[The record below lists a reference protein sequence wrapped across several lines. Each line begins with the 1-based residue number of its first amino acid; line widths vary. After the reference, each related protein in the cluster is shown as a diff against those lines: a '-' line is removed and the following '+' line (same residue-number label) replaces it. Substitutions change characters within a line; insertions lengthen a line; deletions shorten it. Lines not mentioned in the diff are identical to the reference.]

1 MPIIAIGGGELKDQ
15 ETLLLDQF
23 IVKQTQKA
31 QPRALFIP
39 TASGDAPAY
48 IEAFDQIYGLL
59 LGCDTR
65 ALCLSGAP
73 TQEAIADLIGW
84 ADLIYVGGGDT
95 RTMMSQWRAH
105 GVDTLLIQAEASGK
119 VLCGL
124 SAGAMCWFDTG
135 FSDSNRFDTHG
146 DWTFT
151 RVGGLGLVPGML
163 CPHLDSEQR
172 TLPLLQNVLAHP
184 VQTLALTDCAAAV
197 ICDGQL
203 SILEGSDRAAAYRIV
218 PATEGLNWTRLR

>member
-39 TASGDAPAY
+39 TASSDAPGY

-65 ALCLSGAP
+65 ALCLSRAP
-73 TQEAIADLIGW
+73 SPSAIADLVGW

-95 RTMMSQWRAH
+95 RFMMDQWRAH
-105 GVDTLLIQAEASGK
+105 GLDRLLIDAGASGK

-124 SAGAMCWFDTG
+124 SAGAICWFDVG
-135 FSDSNRFDTHG
+135 FSDSNRFDARG
-146 DWTFT
+146 DWAYT
-151 RVGGLGLVPGML
+151 RVEGLGLLPGML

-172 TLPLLQNVLAHP
+172 ALPLMQDLLANP
-184 VQTLALTDCAAAV
+184 VQTLALTNGAAV
-197 ICDGQL
+197 VVSDGQL
-203 SILEGSDRAAAYRIV
+203 SILEGKDRAAVYRIT
-218 PATEGLNWTRLR
+218 PATEGLNWSQLR